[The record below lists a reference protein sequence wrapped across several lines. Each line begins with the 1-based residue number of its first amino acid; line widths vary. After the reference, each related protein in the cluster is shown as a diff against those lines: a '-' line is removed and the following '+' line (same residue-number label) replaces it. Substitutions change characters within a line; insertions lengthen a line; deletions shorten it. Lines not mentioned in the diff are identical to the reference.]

1 MATGG
6 TLPWMK
12 KTSLYLEPELD
23 DALRRLADERGVTK
37 AEVIRQALR
46 AAVPG
51 VRRPRVT
58 AIGVAEGPG
67 DVAGDVDRHLR
78 ETGFGQ

>member
-1 MATGG
+1 
-6 TLPWMK
+6 MK

-23 DALRRLADERGVTK
+23 DALRRLADQRGVTK

-46 AAVPG
+46 AAVPEA
-51 VRRPRVT
+51 RRPRVS